1 MIDTRKKRLGMHEK
15 RRQREAGLIAALL
28 AVAVVLYTLFAT
40 PELSVRQDGSYVV
53 AMDALGLAELE
64 APGKNGIAERF
75 AYKRYDMGALAAL
88 SAPAMAYPAAL
99 VRLITEPFGR
109 CFDTRLLACV
119 YALLV
124 GLGAYLLVG
133 GLWRHSRLAAA
144 GSGGLLL
151 LLCTYTPAVCYF
163 NSLYETGAVLAF
175 SVLYLGALV
184 HCLCQPRARGIGTA
198 LLVLLCAVLLLRSQ
212 AQMIIFAPFA
222 ALSVALCVLHV
233 LPTDRRRGLS
243 LLCLGLALLGSV
255 QGVAAGFAADETVHS
270 DTANYLAV
278 FQGYLP
284 ASQDVVGD
292 LRALGLPEDYAAD
305 VGRSYYDAQE
315 SFAHNPRD
323 EAEREGLL
331 NRITLGK
338 RIGFCLAHPGRV
350 AGMLAHLSNHFYD
363 AYNDDMVTADGQT
376 RFVRPSPLILLDLML
391 PMAGAGLLEG
401 YMLASAL
408 LCLLCVFVAPRGT
421 GLPKLCVCL
430 CLTLLGMACYLP
442 FCLMVT
448 GGTDVRMVKVV
459 VFFFAWA
466 GLFGAVVAG
475 VCLGSRL
482 CGWLSSRDA
491 ALRPVAA
498 LEEVT
503 WRPRL
508 SLSRGALMACCAV
521 SCVCIGLWTL
531 ASEAHIGGIYNG
543 DYGRMMDQLGIIWTD
558 DLMGDYE
565 TQTSRVVEEYAL
577 REGFRPE
584 RLTCADPTY
593 SLIFPASLVRLWDSL
608 TGAVFSTRTIAV
620 ILFVITALCIL
631 LMVHDLYPLLGRLTI
646 VPAVGLITMLL
657 GENYVAWYNAL
668 FGESMLSVGLVM
680 TLACALHLIAMERG
694 SRKSWLWLLL
704 LAFSVR
710 VMACSKAQMALALPG
725 GLALLIGLAVYH
737 HPQGAKK
744 LTAYVLVITVL
755 AGLIS
760 WNTLGI
766 YRKNEGVSAHQTVWS
781 SAFYGA
787 LMIADDPDAAM
798 AELGIDPAMKPDIGK
813 HAYYPDEE
821 YVYPLYSQEAKE
833 GFYDHV
839 NTLTMVRYYLRH
851 PLDLLKMLD
860 RAARESVR
868 LHTGFM
874 AYTDEVY
881 TEHEALTRLTVW
893 MNLRPFT
900 ACRAFWQYVV
910 VYGAAVILCL
920 WLLCRRGSAPLQRL
934 LAFLFLCV
942 MSIGVLQY
950 PLSVVGN
957 GFADN
962 NKQLY
967 GFMLCH
973 DLLVLFAVTAAARG
987 LWKRGIAGLKE
998 GGKVQ

>member
-1 MIDTRKKRLGMHEK
+1 MHEK
-15 RRQREAGLIAALL
+15 RRQREAALIAALL
-28 AVAVVLYTLFAT
+28 AVAAVLYTLFAA
-40 PELSVRQDGSYVV
+40 PALSVHQDGSYAT
-53 AMDALGLAELE
+53 AMEALGLAELE
-64 APGKNGIAERF
+64 ASGERGIVERF
-75 AYKRYDMGALAAL
+75 AYKRYDMGALATL

-133 GLWRHSRLAAA
+133 GLWPHSRLAAA

-151 LLCTYTPAVCYF
+151 VLCTYTPAVCYF

-184 HCLCQPRARGIGTA
+184 NCLCQPRAKGIGTA
-198 LLVLLCAVLLLRSQ
+198 LLVLLCAVLLMRSQ

-222 ALSVALCVLHV
+222 LVSVALCVLHA

-255 QGVAAGFAADETVHS
+255 QGVAAGFAADENLHS
-270 DTANYLAV
+270 DAANYLAV

-284 ASQDVVGD
+284 ASQDVEGD
-292 LRALGLPEDYAAD
+292 LRALALPEDCAAD

-338 RIGFCLAHPGRV
+338 RIGFCLSHPQRI
-350 AGMLAHLSNHFYD
+350 AGMLSHLSNHFFD

-376 RFVRPSPLILLDLML
+376 RFVRPSPLILLDLLL
-391 PMAGAGLLEG
+391 PMAGAGMLEG
-401 YMLASAL
+401 YMLAGAL
-408 LCLLCVFVAPRGT
+408 LCLLCVFVAPKAT

-491 ALRPVAA
+491 ALRPVSV
-498 LEEVT
+498 LEEVN

-508 SLSRGALMACCAV
+508 SLSRGALIACCAIA
-521 SCVCIGLWTL
+521 CVCIGLWTL
-531 ASEAHIGGIYNG
+531 APESHIGGIYNG

-577 REGFRPE
+577 REGFHPE

-608 TGAVFSTRTIAV
+608 TGVAFSTRTIAV
-620 ILFVITALCIL
+620 ILFGVTALCIL
-631 LMVHDLYPLLGRLTI
+631 LMVHDLYSLLGGLTI

-680 TLACALHLIAMERG
+680 TLACALHLIVTERG
-694 SRKSWLWLLL
+694 SSKSWLWLLL

-744 LTAYVLVITVL
+744 LTAYALVITVL

-781 SAFYGA
+781 SVFYGA
-787 LMIADDPDAAM
+787 LMITDDPDAAM

-821 YVYPLYSQEAKE
+821 YVYPIYSQEAKE

-839 NTLTMVRYYLRH
+839 NTMTMVRYYLRH

-860 RAARESVR
+860 RAAQESVR

-874 AYTDEVY
+874 AYTDEIY

-910 VYGAAVILCL
+910 VYGAAVILCM
-920 WLLCRRGSAPLQRL
+920 WLLCRRGSMPLQRL
-934 LAFLFLCV
+934 LSLLFLCILL
-942 MSIGVLQY
+942 IGVLQY

-987 LWKRGIAGLKE
+987 LWKRGSAGLKE

>member
-1 MIDTRKKRLGMHEK
+1 MRQIQRKA
-15 RRQREAGLIAALL
+15 REAGVIAAILV
-28 AVAVVLYTLFAT
+28 VAAVLYTLFAT
-40 PELSVRQDGSYVV
+40 PALSVRRDGSYIA
-53 AMDALGLAELE
+53 AMEALGLAELE
-64 APGKNGIAERF
+64 APGASEIAERF

-124 GLGAYLLVG
+124 SLGAYLLVG
-133 GLWRHSRLAAA
+133 GLWPHSRLAAA

-163 NSLYETGAVLAF
+163 NSLYEIGAVLAF

-184 HCLCQPRARGIGTA
+184 HCLCQPRAKGIGTA
-198 LLVLLCAVLLLRSQ
+198 LLVLLCAVLLLRSR

-222 ALSVALCVLHV
+222 LVSVALCVLHA
-233 LPTDRRRGLS
+233 LPGDRRRGVS
-243 LLCLGLALLGSV
+243 FLCLGLALLGSV
-255 QGVAAGFAADETVHS
+255 QGVAAGFAADAKVLS
-270 DTANYLAV
+270 DAANHLAV

-284 ASQDVVGD
+284 VSEDVEGD
-292 LRALGLPEDYAAD
+292 LRALGLSEDYAAD
-305 VGRSYYDAQE
+305 VGRSYYDVEE
-315 SFAHNPRD
+315 SFAHNPHD
-323 EAEREGLL
+323 EAERETLL

-338 RIGFCLAHPGRV
+338 RIGFCLGHPQRI
-350 AGMLAHLSNHFYD
+350 AGMLSRLSNHFYD
-363 AYNDDMVTADGQT
+363 AYNDAIVTADGQN
-376 RFVRPSPLILLDLML
+376 RFVRPSPLILLDLLL
-391 PMAGAGLLEG
+391 PMAGSGVLEG
-401 YMLASAL
+401 YMLIGAL
-408 LCLLCVFVAPRGT
+408 LCLLCIFVVPKGT

-442 FCLMVT
+442 ACMVLT
-448 GGTDVRMVKVV
+448 GVTDIHLLKVAA
-459 VFFFAWA
+459 FFFGRI
-466 GLFGAVVAG
+466 GLFAALVAG
-475 VCLGSRL
+475 VCLANRL
-482 CGWLSSRDA
+482 FVWLAGPDA
-491 ALRPVAA
+491 ALRPLATQESV
-498 LEEVT
+498 V
-503 WRPRL
+503 WKPKYFL
-508 SLSRGALMACCAV
+508 SQGTLTACCAV
-521 SCVCIGLWTL
+521 ACVGIGLWIL
-531 ASEAHIGGIYNG
+531 LPEPHIGGVNNG
-543 DYGRMMDQLGIIWTD
+543 DYGRMMDQLGIFWTD
-558 DLMGDYE
+558 DVAADGDA
-565 TQTSRVVEEYAL
+565 QISRVQEEYVL
-577 REGFRPE
+577 SEPFHLE
-584 RLTCADPTY
+584 QLTPADPTY
-593 SLIFPASLVRLWDSL
+593 SLAFPAALVRLWNSL
-608 TGAVFSTRTIAV
+608 TGAAFSTHTIAV
-620 ILFVITALCIL
+620 ILFVVTALCIL
-631 LMVHDLYPLLGRLTI
+631 LMVHDLYPLLEGLTI
-646 VPAVGLITMLL
+646 VPAVGLMTMLL

-680 TLACALHLIAMERG
+680 TLACALHLIVMERG
-694 SRKSWLWLLL
+694 SRKSWFWLLL

-710 VMACSKAQMALALPG
+710 VMTCSKAQMALALPG
-725 GLALLIGLAVYH
+725 GLALLMGLAVYH
-737 HPQGAKK
+737 HPQEVKK
-744 LTAYVLVITVL
+744 LTACVLVIMVL

-766 YRKNEGVSAHQTVWS
+766 YRKNEGVSAHQTVWAS
-781 SAFYGA
+781 VFYGA

-821 YVYPLYSQEAKE
+821 YVYPIYSQEAKE

-860 RAARESVR
+860 RAAHESVR
-868 LHTGFM
+868 LHAGFM

-881 TEHEALTRLTVW
+881 SEHKALTRLTIW

-920 WLLCRRGSAPLQRL
+920 WLLCRRGSAPQQRL
-934 LAFLFLCV
+934 LALLFLCILL
-942 MSIGVLQY
+942 IGVLQY

-967 GFMLCH
+967 SFMLCH
-973 DLLVLFAVTAAARG
+973 DLLVLFAVTAAAHG
-987 LWKRGIAGLKE
+987 LWKRGGARLKE